1 MVASH
6 PATLK
11 LCDFLEGSQ
20 RCSAG
25 EGGHWGDRPQILLFH
40 HRPWVKIPYLS
51 DCIGFWDDQY
61 WPAIFAL
68 DLQKNQF
75 REKVKPW
82 VGRAQKYQLRKVD
95 GFNFIPDVLSPS
107 SDGNWIIWATQW
119 HKPTYIPFE
128 MVYTPIYDEIW
139 AWFMALGLPHYWF
152 DLQFL
157 LLTLKR
163 DSGCGQIWGSCGSK
177 PKSGEDPVSSAGY
190 RTATSRKAGN
200 HPSMASNLLLHL
212 FRMEI

>member
-95 GFNFIPDVLSPS
+95 GFNFILDVLSPS

-128 MVYTPIYDEIW
+128 MVYTTHLWWNLGMVYGIGFTTLLVWFAILAPHLKKRFRLW
-139 AWFMALGLPHYWF
+139 ADLG
-152 DLQFL
+152 
-157 LLTLKR
+157 
-163 DSGCGQIWGSCGSK
+163 
-177 PKSGEDPVSSAGY
+177 
-190 RTATSRKAGN
+190 
-200 HPSMASNLLLHL
+200 
-212 FRMEI
+212 